1 MPLTPNFNLPYP
13 GLGDPPNGPEQLR
26 ALAEETDTAL
36 YETKQAL
43 TPSGGRQTLPD
54 LLTLSALPTNNTWGN
69 WGSSLILPNPGV
81 SCLVYAWGTGWFLN
95 DNGGTVGRMRVSISL
110 DGGATWSTGLDVSDQ
125 AGSVPNGGGTS
136 ATRRGSFSPVH
147 FEQGTPSSNVMIKAE
162 CLWSD
167 GGLGGDPDFYSGS
180 VVGLVLP
187 LAV

>member
-1 MPLTPNFNLPYP
+1 MPVTPNFNLPYP
-13 GLGDPPNGPEQLR
+13 GLGDPPDGPGQIR
-26 ALAEETDTAL
+26 ALAEQTDAAL
-36 YETKQAL
+36 YETRQAL

-54 LLTLSALPTNNTWGN
+54 LLTLSALPPNNTWGN

-95 DNGGTVGRMRVSISL
+95 DGGGTVGRMRVSISL
-110 DGGATWSTGLDVSDQ
+110 DGGATWSSGLEVSDQ
-125 AGSVPNGGGTS
+125 AGMVPNGGGTS

-180 VVGLVLP
+180 IVGLVLP
-187 LAV
+187 VAV